1 FGGKVTSYDA
11 TEALKVKGV
20 KKVVQISSGVAVLAT
35 NTWSA
40 MQGRFKLK
48 VQYDDGKWAN
58 LSSEQIFAEHEKMA
72 SAPGA
77 VAKNTGNVEAVLKR
91 PDVKVVSAT
100 YRGPYLAHA
109 AMEPVNATAWVHDGI
124 VEVWGPIQTQTAAQT
139 VASKIAGVPLDKVRV
154 TTMFLG
160 GAFGRKNE
168 TDPVE
173 DAVEASMKAG
183 VPVK

>member
-1 FGGKVTSYDA
+1 AKYGIDVKDPGMLYASVQKPAVFGGKVTSYDA

-139 VASKIAGVPLDKVRV
+139 VASKIA
-154 TTMFLG
+154 
-160 GAFGRKNE
+160 
-168 TDPVE
+168 
-173 DAVEASMKAG
+173 
-183 VPVK
+183 